1 MGLGLGLGWGWVW
14 VWVGLGLGWGLGLG
28 FGFALGHRR
37 VVGEEPGAAQWHGC
51 TEERGR
57 HAPDDDAEPEQPRG
71 EREGRCPPG
80 VPVCAGGRRGVVRG
94 QEGLRG
100 LRDDL
105 GGGRGRGGGCG

>member
-1 MGLGLGLGWGWVW
+1 MGLGLGLGWGWV
-14 VWVGLGLGWGLGLG
+14 GARLGLGLG
-28 FGFALGHRR
+28 FGLGLGHRR

-80 VPVCAGGRRGVVRG
+80 APVCAGGRRGVVRG

-105 GGGRGRGGGCG
+105 GEGEGEGDDLG